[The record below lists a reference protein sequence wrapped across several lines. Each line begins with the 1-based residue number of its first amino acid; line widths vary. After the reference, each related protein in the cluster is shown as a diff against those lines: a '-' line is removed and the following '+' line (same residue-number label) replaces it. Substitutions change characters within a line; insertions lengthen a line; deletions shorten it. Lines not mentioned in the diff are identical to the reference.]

1 VGPDRCRSVEE
12 FVGRGSRKTEIA
24 TPCGA
29 VRPVEMKA
37 GSGLRKVACVISPS
51 AALGLGCL
59 LMSHCEFHYSYLLP
73 QKPGILPFD
82 ETITKS
88 CRRCG
93 ATFTTKSRIRKR
105 CDACQEVVAYE
116 KQQKANARLKARRAA
131 KRALLRG

>member
-1 VGPDRCRSVEE
+1 MQQALGLCKVG
-12 FVGRGSRKTEIA
+12 
-24 TPCGA
+24 
-29 VRPVEMKA
+29 
-37 GSGLRKVACVISPS
+37 CVISPS

>member
-1 VGPDRCRSVEE
+1 MRRERE
-12 FVGRGSRKTEIA
+12 QA
-24 TPCGA
+24 
-29 VRPVEMKA
+29 
-37 GSGLRKVACVISPS
+37 LACVKVRDFAQCGTGIR
-51 AALGLGCL
+51 CL

-82 ETITKS
+82 ETITKA

>member
-1 VGPDRCRSVEE
+1 MQTASAGLSI
-12 FVGRGSRKTEIA
+12 GRRD
-24 TPCGA
+24 
-29 VRPVEMKA
+29 
-37 GSGLRKVACVISPS
+37 
-51 AALGLGCL
+51 GLGGDWVRDITQCGTGGEGGCL
-59 LMSHCEFHYSYLLP
+59 RMSHCEFHYSYLLP

-93 ATFTTKSRIRKR
+93 AIFTTKSRIRKR

-131 KRALLRG
+131 KRAMLRG

>member
-1 VGPDRCRSVEE
+1 MGVVVS
-12 FVGRGSRKTEIA
+12 
-24 TPCGA
+24 
-29 VRPVEMKA
+29 
-37 GSGLRKVACVISPS
+37 
-51 AALGLGCL
+51 
-59 LMSHCEFHYSYLLP
+59 MSHCEFHYSYLLP

-131 KRALLRG
+131 KRAMLRG